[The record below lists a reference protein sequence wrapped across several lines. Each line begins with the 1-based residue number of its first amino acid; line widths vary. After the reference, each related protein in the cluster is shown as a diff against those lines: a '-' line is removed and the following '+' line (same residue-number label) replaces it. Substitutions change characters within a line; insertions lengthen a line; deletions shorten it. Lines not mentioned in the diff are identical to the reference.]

1 MSSRNISVK
10 RVGLSASVP
19 VFALFSQS
27 LERIMG
33 EGVHLTYRLYSR
45 SNPSQLFLDIVSSP
59 SPGVIFPR
67 ALRKSV
73 SWRIKWA
80 LTPFGCTLDKTSHYR
95 SGYFEVLP
103 RFHKPEET

>member
-59 SPGVIFPR
+59 SPGGNISTR
-67 ALRKSV
+67 TA
-73 SWRIKWA
+73 
-80 LTPFGCTLDKTSHYR
+80 
-95 SGYFEVLP
+95 
-103 RFHKPEET
+103 